1 MMQSGPTSS
10 QDAVGAASL
19 RVRRVLSITSEFTA
33 PKTKKSRRRID
44 LGPASVATL
53 KAHRKDQ
60 LEERMMKAGL

>member
-1 MMQSGPTSS
+1 M
-10 QDAVGAASL
+10 
-19 RVRRVLSITSEFTA
+19 SITGEFTA

-53 KAHRKDQ
+53 KAHRKNQ